1 VRAGDLDRTDGDGE
15 IKAPM
20 HGKVLALL
28 VGNGE
33 QVEKGERLA
42 IIEAMKMEHTLTA
55 PRAGRVTGIAVSAG
69 NQVAEG
75 ARLMMIGPLD

>member
-1 VRAGDLDRTDGDGE
+1 MSPACR
-15 IKAPM
+15 

-33 QVEKGERLA
+33 QVEKGQRLA

-55 PRAGRVTGIAVSAG
+55 PRAGRVAGIAVSAG
-69 NQVAEG
+69 SQVAEG
-75 ARLMMIGPLD
+75 ARLMTIGPVD